1 MPRPSVTW
9 PGRKV
14 AIARGASGGMGH
26 DSWPRRAVGHV
37 VSGTARMQNLLGT
50 GLAIGIL
57 VGGFAITGDLGRLA
71 ARGRRVIGATDVPAA
86 PLPFSAPPASS
97 GSGPL
102 PPAPVV
108 ARPPRPAAGPER
120 VELASVRP
128 GQRILVWLEAATE
141 PVSID
146 MVDPATAAVIL
157 HDGAPRRA
165 AVVGAALVRGER
177 LRVVGIGLAHAGTA
191 AATENLG
198 RITALDVGR

>member
-1 MPRPSVTW
+1 
-9 PGRKV
+9 
-14 AIARGASGGMGH
+14 
-26 DSWPRRAVGHV
+26 
-37 VSGTARMQNLLGT
+37 MQNLLGT

-97 GSGPL
+97 ASFGSGPL
-102 PPAPVV
+102 PPPPVV

-120 VELASVRP
+120 VEVASVRP

-146 MVDPATAAVIL
+146 VVDPATAAVIL

-177 LRVVGIGLAHAGTA
+177 FRVVGIGLAHAGTA
-191 AATENLG
+191 AATEDLG